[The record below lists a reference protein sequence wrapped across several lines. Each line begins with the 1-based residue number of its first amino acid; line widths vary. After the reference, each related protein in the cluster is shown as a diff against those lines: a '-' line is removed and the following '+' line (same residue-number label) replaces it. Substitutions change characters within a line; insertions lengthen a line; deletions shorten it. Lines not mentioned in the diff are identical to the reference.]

1 MEVLVYLIP
10 ASLFL
15 GALGLAGFFWTL
27 NSKQYDDPEGDK
39 RRILSS
45 EWDDH
50 PKPDQVIEPEEP
62 RTGESGK
69 G

>member
-15 GALGLAGFFWTL
+15 GALGLVGFFWTL
-27 NSKQYDDPEGDK
+27 RSRQYEDPEGDS

-45 EWDDH
+45 EWDDR
-50 PKPDQVIEPEEP
+50 PKPDGPP
-62 RTGESGK
+62 RDPN
-69 G
+69 